1 MNSKMNAMTKTTT
14 TNAMSFI
21 NPTFEM
27 SPIASPI
34 DRAYPKSS
42 VLANLH

>member
-1 MNSKMNAMTKTTT
+1 MRIMKTR
-14 TNAMSFI
+14 SFTI
-21 NPTFEM
+21 PILEI

-34 DRAYPKSS
+34 ANANPKSS